1 MRTGPGQAG
10 DNPWDRS
17 RHGDHARGEG
27 VGSGIAAGCASDT
40 VMHDDS
46 SADTSTRRWSVL
58 SKRSPGS
65 STMSRVSLSIVT
77 HTEPLRHSMPT
88 PAPSGTAKTER
99 FGRLTWKREVL
110 DEKVTAGEEEE
121 VIEEEEE
128 VLMASSI
135 AFTMRM
141 NIVNRSPFYTRSF
154 GTRCMRTENAKAA
167 NATGVELPPLEL
179 LRSFEAAA
187 RRLSFTLAASE
198 LHLTQSAVS
207 RQIQQL
213 EASLGVLL
221 FERRHRALS
230 LTEAGGVL
238 QRAVTDSL
246 ERLRDAT
253 ARVRASSA
261 PRQVAITT
269 TPGFA
274 SIWLIPK
281 LARFTGSHPQV
292 DVRVSATLDVLDLE
306 SSRID
311 LAVRFVPIGRGVGPA
326 LFEESVIPLCSPQLA
341 ASLRELSDFS
351 KLTLLTVEY
360 PDHSEA
366 PTADWEP
373 WLKVMGLEDLR
384 MKSTLRFTQYADAVS
399 AAVAGQGVVI
409 GRLPLLSELVRD
421 GRLVAP
427 LGEGVASHR
436 GYFIEMSRRA
446 AGNRDAQEFAQW
458 LRDEAEAAQRS

>member
-1 MRTGPGQAG
+1 MRMETGQAG
-10 DNPWDRS
+10 DNPWERS
-17 RHGDHARGEG
+17 RHCDHALASRERN
-27 VGSGIAAGCASDT
+27 GIAAGCASDT

-99 FGRLTWKREVL
+99 LGRLTWKREVL

-121 VIEEEEE
+121 VVEDEEE

-141 NIVNRSPFYTRSF
+141 NIVNRNPSCTRLL
-154 GTRCMRTENAKAA
+154 GTRCMRPENAKVAST
-167 NATGVELPPLEL
+167 TGGELPPLEL

-187 RRLSFTLAASE
+187 RRLSFTLAAGE

-311 LAVRFVPIGRGVGPA
+311 LAVRFVPVGRGVGPA
-326 LFEESVIPLCSPQLA
+326 LFEESVIPLCSPQVA

-427 LGEGVASHR
+427 LGEGAASHR